1 MKKLLD
7 GFYGIV
13 ETLCKLMMIAQIVCV
28 TIVVVGRYVFNNT
41 PAWGEE
47 ATLLCLVWIALL
59 SAAIS
64 VREERHMKVTVIEY
78 MVPQKVVPALDT
90 LALFGLLMFAVLMII
105 HGAKLTQLTAMS
117 ILPGLRIKSSWLYGS
132 VPASSV
138 VLLVA
143 VLERLVSR
151 LTGKEI

>member
-7 GFYGIV
+7 LFYGAV
-13 ETLCKLMMIAQIVCV
+13 ETLCKLMMIAQIICV
-28 TIVVVGRYVFNNT
+28 TVVVIGRYVFNST

-78 MVPQKVVPALDT
+78 LVPKKLIPWMDT
-90 LALFGLLMFAVLMII
+90 LALFGLLAFAVLMII
-105 HGAKLTQLTAMS
+105 HGAKLTQLTGMS

-132 VPASSV
+132 VPASSM

-143 VLERLVSR
+143 VLERLAAR